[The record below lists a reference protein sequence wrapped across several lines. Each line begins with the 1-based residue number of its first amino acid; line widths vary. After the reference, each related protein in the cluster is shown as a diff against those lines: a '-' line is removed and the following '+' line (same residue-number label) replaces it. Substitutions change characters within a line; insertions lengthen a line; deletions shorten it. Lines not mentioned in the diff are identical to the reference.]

1 MLKSSKNTTDMDY
14 LEQIRI
20 FNELLPNCGITQSGI
35 NLWYALMYLFAKGGW
50 QKVMP
55 ISASDI
61 TALTKLSRFTIP
73 YARERLCKLELIRY
87 THPEGHLHG
96 LYEIL
101 PLSEEMLQ
109 KINEEPMNNSTSL
122 LKKSTEMLNES
133 TTSLKKSTTP
143 ENAYKVVPKNNIISK
158 DNIQRNKENQKRKK
172 KVKPTSDDPA
182 NPAGKKEKSCA
193 KKERKGAPTFKQ
205 DEWLSTLQ
213 EPWKGLMRQWLEY
226 KAARKETYKTEVGAR
241 KCLTLLQ
248 NLSGNNPQVAQLII
262 DQSIGNNYAGL
273 FALRQQNTASRTQ
286 VPQTGQ
292 RIGQIKQPETEEKR
306 KRLLERFAQSGRKT
320 DDENK

>member
-1 MLKSSKNTTDMDY
+1 MDY
-14 LEQIRI
+14 LEQTET
-20 FNELLPNCGITQSGI
+20 FYKLLPDCDISPYGIC
-35 NLWYALMYLFAKGGW
+35 LWHGLMHIFRLNGW
-50 QKVMP
+50 KNQLQIPLK
-55 ISASDI
+55 DI
-61 TALTKLSRFTIP
+61 IRYTKLSRCSV
-73 YARERLCKLELIRY
+73 YRERIRLCKAGLIRY
-87 THPEGHLHG
+87 AHPAGVLHG
-96 LYEIL
+96 HYEML
-101 PLSEEMLQ
+101 PISEEIMH
-109 KINEEPMNNSTSL
+109 KINEELSL
-122 LKKSTEMLNES
+122 TETESSLTQTTKSPTE
-133 TTSLKKSTTP
+133 TTMFHTETRTAHRETTP
-143 ENAYKVVPKNNIISK
+143 ENAYKVVPNNNIISK
-158 DNIQRNKENQKRKK
+158 VDIQRNKENQKRKK
-172 KVKPTSDDPA
+172 KVKPSSDAPA

-205 DEWLSTLQ
+205 DEWLATLQ
-213 EPWKGLMRQWLEY
+213 EPWQGLMRQWLEY

>member
-1 MLKSSKNTTDMDY
+1 MDY
-14 LEQIRI
+14 LEQIQI
-20 FNELLPNCGITQSGI
+20 FNRLLPNSGL
-35 NLWYALMYLFAKGGW
+35 NASGVSLWYGLMYIFSTNGW
-50 QKVMP
+50 KKELCIP
-55 ISASDI
+55 THEI
-61 TALTKLSRFTIP
+61 TAHTTLSRFTVAR
-73 YARERLCKLELIRY
+73 AREKLSQLGLIRCSHQSGVY
-87 THPEGHLHG
+87 HVC
-96 LYEIL
+96 YEIL
-101 PLSEEMLQ
+101 PLSEEILQ
-109 KINEEPMNNSTSL
+109 KIQSGMLQDATSSLQIDTSL
-122 LKKSTEMLNES
+122 LQADTSMLQNDTPLSQKSTIS
-133 TTSLKKSTTP
+133 
-143 ENAYKVVPKNNIISK
+143 ENAYKVLPNNNIISK
-158 DNIQRNKENQKRKK
+158 DNIQRIKENQKRKK

-182 NPAGKKEKSCA
+182 NPAGKEEKSCA

-205 DEWLSTLQ
+205 DEWLASLQ
-213 EPWKGLMRQWLEY
+213 EPWQGLMRQWMEY
-226 KAARKETYKTEVGAR
+226 KAARKESYKTEVGAR
-241 KCLTLLQ
+241 KCMTMLQ